1 MNRCPTAFAV
11 SPGFGRRSSL
21 RKGVIAQLPIGPFA
35 SRPRLVG
42 AMLATSLCALA
53 LAILPT
59 PLASSSRVI
68 LSWDAGCL
76 WFIVASLVAMSGK
89 DGSDIRA
96 RAAEQDDGRGM
107 ILGLVLLATAAS
119 LGASGVELSLAKSDH
134 GAWKTMRVCLAF
146 LTVAASWFVAQL
158 IFALHYA
165 HEYYTAAPG
174 RSAPAIRGGLNFPEG
189 GEPDYW
195 DFLHFSVIIG
205 VASQT
210 ADISFGSRTL
220 RRVGTLH
227 SLLAYAFNTIVVA
240 LTINLWAGI
249 F

>member
-1 MNRCPTAFAV
+1 MAAPVDRGSFL
-11 SPGFGRRSSL
+11 SRGL
-21 RKGVIAQLPIGPFA
+21 IARLPIGPFA

-42 AMLATSLCALA
+42 AMLTTTLAGVALTVV
-53 LAILPT
+53 PT
-59 PLASSSRVI
+59 PLALSSRVI

-76 WFIVASLVAMSGK
+76 WFISASLVGMSGK
-89 DGSDIRA
+89 RSRDIRA

-119 LGASGVELSLAKSDH
+119 LAATGVELSLAKQDH
-134 GAWKTMRVCLAF
+134 GLWKTLRVCLAF
-146 LTVAASWFVAQL
+146 VTVAASWFVAQL

-165 HEYYTAAPG
+165 HEYYTGASDDP
-174 RSAPAIRGGLNFPEG
+174 SSQVMGGLKFPEG

-210 ADISFGSRTL
+210 ADISFNSRAL
-220 RRVGTLH
+220 RRIGTVH
-227 SLLAYAFNTIVVA
+227 SLLAFAFNTVVVA